1 MTDDK
6 KGSAAKQVRDVM
18 TPNPKTVTEK
28 DSVQAAAKIM
38 ADQDTGVVPVV
49 DGLKIIGMVTDR
61 DIVVRLIA
69 EGKDLSKATIQ
80 DTMSRSVRSVKDDAP
95 VSEVLHLMS
104 SAQIRRVPVVNQKDE
119 LVGIVSIGDL
129 ASESGQAG
137 RIGKAVE
144 DISEAKPNN

>member
-1 MTDDK
+1 MTDNK
-6 KGSAAKQVRDVM
+6 SGSDAKQVRDVM

-69 EGKDLSKATIQ
+69 TGKDLSRATIH
-80 DTMSRSVRSVKDDAP
+80 DTMTRTVRSVKDDAP

-129 ASESGQAG
+129 ASETGQAG
-137 RIGKAVE
+137 KIGKTVE